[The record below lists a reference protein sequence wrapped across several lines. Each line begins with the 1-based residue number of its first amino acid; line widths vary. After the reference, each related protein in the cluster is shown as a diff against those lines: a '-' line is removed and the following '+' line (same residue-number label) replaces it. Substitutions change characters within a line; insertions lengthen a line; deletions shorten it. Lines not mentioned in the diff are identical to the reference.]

1 MINPHE
7 TEAFDFLYN
16 FVHKHAEGVYYLTFQ
31 DGVQI
36 SAEYDTDYETD
47 NGIDIDDDGYEE
59 YIAIVFKNTANNT
72 LFEVTCFSYEQFPSV
87 RFTLFV
93 IPVFSTNSIIP
104 G

>member
-1 MINPHE
+1 MCIR
-7 TEAFDFLYN
+7 DR
-16 FVHKHAEGVYYLTFQ
+16 KHAEGVYYLTFQ

-59 YIAIVFKNTANNT
+59 YGF
-72 LFEVTCFSYEQFPSV
+72 
-87 RFTLFV
+87 
-93 IPVFSTNSIIP
+93 

>member
-47 NGIDIDDDGYEE
+47 NGIDTVSY
-59 YIAIVFKNTANNT
+59 THLT
-72 LFEVTCFSYEQFPSV
+72 LP
-87 RFTLFV
+87 
-93 IPVFSTNSIIP
+93 TNSRV
-104 G
+104 

>member
-36 SAEYDTDYETD
+36 SAEYDTDYDCLLYT
-47 NGIDIDDDGYEE
+47 
-59 YIAIVFKNTANNT
+59 
-72 LFEVTCFSYEQFPSV
+72 SPSP
-87 RFTLFV
+87 RDTR
-93 IPVFSTNSIIP
+93 
-104 G
+104 

>member
-36 SAEYDTDYETD
+36 SERIYR
-47 NGIDIDDDGYEE
+47 
-59 YIAIVFKNTANNT
+59 
-72 LFEVTCFSYEQFPSV
+72 L
-87 RFTLFV
+87 
-93 IPVFSTNSIIP
+93 
-104 G
+104 

>member
-16 FVHKHAEGVYYLTFQ
+16 FVHEHAEGVYYLTFQ

-47 NGIDIDDDGYEE
+47 NGIDVDDVGYEE
-59 YIAIVFKNTANNT
+59 YIAIVFKNTADNT
-72 LFEVTCFSYEQFPSV
+72 IFEVSCFSFPTKVSYNGE
-87 RFTLFV
+87 R
-93 IPVFSTNSIIP
+93 II
-104 G
+104 

>member
-7 TEAFDFLYN
+7 TEVFDFLYN

-47 NGIDIDDDGYEE
+47 NGIDIDFDREGKCDGAGRGE
-59 YIAIVFKNTANNT
+59 IMWRI
-72 LFEVTCFSYEQFPSV
+72 
-87 RFTLFV
+87 
-93 IPVFSTNSIIP
+93 
-104 G
+104 